1 VLPLIEKRADPN
13 QDFGVFRNSPGGM
26 NFAGGPLLLAILKQ
40 RGDWVDALLAAGADP
55 QGMYKCELTTQGCAW
70 YEAPTLFVCAGTGQV
85 DMVKRLLAAKGS
97 LDCVDNFDCNLLGIA
112 AYWGNMDAMS
122 FFLEQKIDYER
133 AHFEFALFAGN
144 CKRTPLHHAVLRGK
158 IDVVRALLEAG
169 ASVNAQDEFSETP
182 LWTAIDIG
190 NPAMVEELVVAKAN
204 VFHNISLSGQHLAG
218 CESGPLVHALLNT
231 SAQEVTRHPERLGFR
246 IIDAVL
252 EGQNPVIVE
261 SLATGFK
268 KNHQVFSQLTSRDI
282 VRLLQLPGACA
293 EKKII
298 QGMFYGPIFPG
309 IRYWERRE
317 EEIRAVELGSGFINL
332 DDQMAVAEGPS
343 IQDVNRMLDDKQT
356 MDDFT
361 AQAMARLAPREKTS
375 SREALV
381 TLEMWVCTR
390 SGVHNDLEFMLALAA
405 CEDKSVFEEPACKAL
420 LLFKYSK
427 AFAAVFATV
436 HLMEVLNL
444 TFINVTLSL
453 PRETSPVTSMPQE
466 EQEALLFIAMW
477 LAAGILIASALLQ
490 AAQALGYFTVNLQ
503 RQWIRDPTVWVEGVV
518 LASTIYLI
526 LCVNVQ
532 SFEANDD
539 VTFNLVMGLT
549 VFTKWIR
556 FIYTLASVSTRV
568 GTRVLPIIATL
579 YDIGPFMMVF
589 ALSLLG
595 ATNMFY
601 ALNLNT
607 PIQSLLLTYD
617 ASVHGNIGWDG
628 WRPNGDIV
636 DDKDGLVR
644 VFVIIV
650 TFLLGLAMLNLFIAV
665 LSHSFD
671 KASEVAHMEYRRFR
685 CYGCISQHA
694 VKSALCKLAGV
705 FGRACGQGCE
715 ESSLDG
721 GKHLW
726 FSIPRGEEDNV
737 EWDLKW
743 KVA

>member
-1 VLPLIEKRADPN
+1 
-13 QDFGVFRNSPGGM
+13 
-26 NFAGGPLLLAILKQ
+26 
-40 RGDWVDALLAAGADP
+40 
-55 QGMYKCELTTQGCAW
+55 
-70 YEAPTLFVCAGTGQV
+70 
-85 DMVKRLLAAKGS
+85 
-97 LDCVDNFDCNLLGIA
+97 
-112 AYWGNMDAMS
+112 
-122 FFLEQKIDYER
+122 
-133 AHFEFALFAGN
+133 
-144 CKRTPLHHAVLRGK
+144 
-158 IDVVRALLEAG
+158 
-169 ASVNAQDEFSETP
+169 
-182 LWTAIDIG
+182 
-190 NPAMVEELVVAKAN
+190 
-204 VFHNISLSGQHLAG
+204 
-218 CESGPLVHALLNT
+218 
-231 SAQEVTRHPERLGFR
+231 
-246 IIDAVL
+246 
-252 EGQNPVIVE
+252 
-261 SLATGFK
+261 
-268 KNHQVFSQLTSRDI
+268 
-282 VRLLQLPGACA
+282 
-293 EKKII
+293 
-298 QGMFYGPIFPG
+298 
-309 IRYWERRE
+309 
-317 EEIRAVELGSGFINL
+317 
-332 DDQMAVAEGPS
+332 
-343 IQDVNRMLDDKQT
+343 
-356 MDDFT
+356 
-361 AQAMARLAPREKTS
+361 
-375 SREALV
+375 
-381 TLEMWVCTR
+381 
-390 SGVHNDLEFMLALAA
+390 
-405 CEDKSVFEEPACKAL
+405 
-420 LLFKYSK
+420 
-427 AFAAVFATV
+427 
-436 HLMEVLNL
+436 
-444 TFINVTLSL
+444 
-453 PRETSPVTSMPQE
+453 MPQE